1 MPPADSTGCRV
12 RIKPAIGQVV
22 LADFRADV
30 DADDTVSCL
39 ALLRRT
45 VKARSHQLGRGSD
58 ITAYRLEAYDERR
71 WSWVEHTP

>member
-1 MPPADSTGCRV
+1 MAPTNATGCKV

-22 LADFRADV
+22 LTEFRADV

-45 VKARSHQLGRGSD
+45 VKAQSWTLGRGKD
-58 ITAYRLEAYDERR
+58 VTGYRIEAYDEKR
-71 WSWVEHTP
+71 WTWITHVP